1 VTEIPLR
8 FCSFHLWRECGVPID
23 APCPLFASHGD
34 SLRRPRGAGAVRSR
48 APGIDEMVR
57 EKRAQDAEALAARQ
71 RQMAARRSRGPL
83 SAAQRAER
91 LAAMQGC
98 APAPADCRWTST
110 R

>member
-1 VTEIPLR
+1 
-8 FCSFHLWRECGVPID
+8 
-23 APCPLFASHGD
+23 
-34 SLRRPRGAGAVRSR
+34 
-48 APGIDEMVR
+48 MVR

-91 LAAMQGC
+91 LASMQGC